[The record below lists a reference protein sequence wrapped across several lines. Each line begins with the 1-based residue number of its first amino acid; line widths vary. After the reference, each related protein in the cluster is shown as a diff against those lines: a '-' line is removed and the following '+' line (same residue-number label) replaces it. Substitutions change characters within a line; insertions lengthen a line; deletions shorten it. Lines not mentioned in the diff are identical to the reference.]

1 MHLSAHVV
9 MPGAL
14 VTALQDE
21 LKQVREW
28 KDLEEIASAYLRKG
42 TEETL
47 ESEHKIVAEISQ
59 SIRKRL

>member
-1 MHLSAHVV
+1 

-59 SIRKRL
+59 A